1 MLHRINSND
10 PAYIILNV
18 AKNASMGNTQNFN
31 GVILPEYPTK
41 KLKDNLDNIII
52 DLKSRGIITDNEN

>member
-1 MLHRINSND
+1 
-10 PAYIILNV
+10 
-18 AKNASMGNTQNFN
+18 MGNTQNFN